1 MTTFIYVNLRIS
13 KQSQMI
19 THKYNILLVA
29 RDSAKELTAN
39 VSIIGTEFTFPLC
52 IQNDGTRYVII
63 LQRTEKVVTP
73 LPLGLILL

>member
-52 IQNDGTRYVII
+52 I
-63 LQRTEKVVTP
+63 
-73 LPLGLILL
+73 